1 MVSLEN
7 RRNELMLHF
16 GQPFGHAGQIPL
28 SVADRMIE
36 SKAFE
41 LWRKMD
47 ENKDELMVHLMKR
60 VDTVTKAIVSLGNA
74 LASR

>member
-1 MVSLEN
+1 MSLEN
-7 RRNELMLHF
+7 RRNELILHF

-28 SVADRMIE
+28 SVADRMVE

-47 ENKDELMVHLMKR
+47 ENKDELVVALMKR
-60 VDTVTKAIVSLGNA
+60 VDTVTKSVVSLGNA
-74 LASR
+74 LSKR